1 MHCLHLPFEAIEA
14 VVDVLELGL
23 CLAKLF
29 ILSCLKCLATF
40 RELLADDEVTYTR
53 HVRSLIFFLGRWLA
67 RLTVPIHHAKHTS
80 IVYGS
85 GIWWCLPCTSPWGL
99 HQTRNHK

>member
-1 MHCLHLPFEAIEA
+1 MMHCMHLSFEAIEA

-23 CLAKLF
+23 RLAKLF
-29 ILSCLKCLATF
+29 ILSRLRGLATF
-40 RELLADDEVTYTR
+40 TELLADDEVTCAR

-67 RLTVPIHHAKHTS
+67 RLTVPIHHARHTS

-85 GIWWCLPCTSPWGL
+85 GIWWC
-99 HQTRNHK
+99 